1 MIVTPEPMNPVIFE
15 HVLNHLPCLLIRD
28 FLIDL
33 FTSSEKNT
41 ADLIEEGLAKPQADC
56 YLYLGK
62 FLNIDNTLHVIT
74 TFDGIQTSTGKET
87 VSVKSLDVPAN
98 LHLAFRNSPVTLPP
112 NAVAN
117 YKDDAPLKTTMGRVL
132 LNYTILVHPFG
143 DYIPYINSRWKI
155 GAIEAEY
162 IFDGLRLNKITVEQV
177 KRYSMNLH
185 FIGHFT
191 ELSVPTFTEK
201 TLVIDPAV
209 IARRDE
215 LLKQYAKEIA
225 AGDEVVMNRIE
236 TELVNM
242 DKKSIEG
249 DSSTLFYDY
258 TGGKSY
264 NIHRKTMYIMGGM
277 RPDFGSDGYA
287 FIDNSLEDGWQIKNI
302 PALYNSIRDA
312 TYSRAK
318 ETAKGGEVTNF
329 LIRVFQNTRITEEDC
344 KASRYLPVTLTK
356 DIAEKFIYRN
366 IIIDDAVVSLTEDNL
381 HEYVGKT
388 VMMRSPQYC
397 QTGDGYCYV
406 CMGQLFKTINTEL
419 LTMTAI
425 NVGRTFTIESLK
437 KAHGKSSTSI
447 KITSLNQF
455 AI

>member
-1 MIVTPEPMNPVIFE
+1 MIITPDPMNPVIFE
-15 HVLNHLPCLLIRD
+15 HVLNNLPLLLVRD

-33 FTSSEKNT
+33 FTGSEKNT
-41 ADLIEEGLAKPQADC
+41 ATLAGDGMATPQIDC
-56 YLYLGK
+56 YIYQGK
-62 FLNIDNTLHVIT
+62 FLNIDNVLHVIT
-74 TFDGIQTSTGKET
+74 ALDGIQTSTGKDLIP
-87 VSVKSLDVPAN
+87 VKSLGVPADQ
-98 LHLAFRNSPVTLPP
+98 HLAFRNSPVMLPP
-112 NAVAN
+112 NVVAN
-117 YKDDAPLKTTMGRVL
+117 YTGEEPLATTMGRVL
-132 LNYTILVHPFG
+132 LNYTILVSPFG
-143 DYIPYINSRWKI
+143 DYIPYVNSRWKI

-191 ELSVPTFTEK
+191 ELSVPTFTEQ
-201 TLVIDPAV
+201 TLVVNPAV

-225 AGDEVVMNRIE
+225 AGDEVVMNKIE

-242 DKKSIEG
+242 DKDSIKG
-249 DSSTLFYDY
+249 DMSTLFYDY
-258 TGGKSY
+258 TGNKSY

-277 RPDFGSDGYA
+277 RPDFGGDGYT

-344 KASRYLPVTLTK
+344 KATRYLPITLTK

-366 IIIDDAVVSLTEDNL
+366 IIVDDVVVSLTEDNL
-381 HEYVGKT
+381 SEYIGKT